1 MNTYLSLTMATC
13 CGALSLLAQ
22 IPGNGLV
29 SQWSFNANLTL
40 DSHGTH
46 TLTNSNAVLDTG
58 YQALPNTA
66 VNFNGSAMMS
76 ANNAA
81 FRATTFSMAT
91 WFKTNAEEPYHTLA
105 NVRINPTSSP
115 FNSYNLCLGSST
127 LNYLTFFFTT
137 SSSND
142 IALHDTSFTDLNVW
156 THVALT
162 VDYNSTNNNTA
173 VKMYVNGVLH
183 AQTTQNG
190 SIIYGTN
197 KPFTLGSVNGAPGGN
212 SLDGNLDEFLF
223 YNRVLAPFEVASIY
237 NSIPTGIRSY
247 INNQNSQIS
256 IYPNPTSS
264 ILNIEVK
271 EQTHISIINIVGE
284 IVKTETINS
293 TSKLDVS
300 KLNAGVYFIQDAKS
314 GKAIKFI
321 KE

>member
-1 MNTYLSLTMATC
+1 
-13 CGALSLLAQ
+13 
-22 IPGNGLV
+22 
-29 SQWSFNANLTL
+29 
-40 DSHGTH
+40 
-46 TLTNSNAVLDTG
+46 
-58 YQALPNTA
+58 
-66 VNFNGSAMMS
+66 
-76 ANNAA
+76 
-81 FRATTFSMAT
+81 
-91 WFKTNAEEPYHTLA
+91 
-105 NVRINPTSSP
+105 
-115 FNSYNLCLGSST
+115 
-127 LNYLTFFFTT
+127 
-137 SSSND
+137 
-142 IALHDTSFTDLNVW
+142 
-156 THVALT
+156 
-162 VDYNSTNNNTA
+162 
-173 VKMYVNGVLH
+173 MYVNGVLH

-223 YNRVLAPFEVASIY
+223 YNRVLAPLEVASIY

-264 ILNIEVK
+264 ILNIEVR

-284 IVKTETINS
+284 IVKTETING

-300 KLNAGVYFIQDAKS
+300 NLNAGVYFIQDPKS